1 MNDKSNINNLSIP
14 VPLPRFNADTSL
26 EVSKSVSVIHQDE
39 SRTSSSGNSESNNRD
54 VPLKPPKQ
62 NKLIFSETRAKI
74 SKLEDTRDENVDVS
88 KKHSTNEISTKLKKV
103 DKTKCGTKLVEDR
116 AENDANL
123 EKSLML
129 KAKSCGAGL
138 DSGGSYSSNDYKARA
153 LTNQNRGS
161 LLSLSTGSEPKR
173 KRNFMDKCVNKKED
187 VESEDDAKLEVDELI
202 KDLPQGTDHTPEILG
217 SALSGLPPRW
227 KNGIIRTIFTLFMIA
242 GFCLIIYG
250 GPLALMITTLIVQV
264 KCFEEIIN
272 IGYAVYRIHGLP
284 WFRSLSWY
292 FLITSNYFFYGE
304 NLMDYFAVVINRTE
318 YLRVLVTYHRFI
330 SFCLYIMGF
339 VWFVLS
345 LVKKYYMKQFS
356 LFAWTHVALLIV
368 VTQSYLII
376 QNIFEG
382 LIWFIVPVSMIVIN
396 DVMAYMF
403 GFFFGRTPLIKLSP
417 KKTWEGFI
425 GGGFSTVVLGV
436 MMSYVLCQYRYF
448 VCPIEYSETLG
459 RMTMDCEPS
468 SLFQPQEY
476 TLPTFL
482 HFISRMF
489 SGRATVT
496 FCPFLLHSLSMSV
509 FSSVIGPFG
518 GFFASGFK
526 RAFKIKDFG
535 DVIPGHGGIM
545 DRFDCQYLMATFVN
559 VYISSFIHTASPQ
572 KLLQQV
578 YNLKPEQQMQ
588 LFHALKDSL
597 EHRGLLNS
605 SY

>member
-1 MNDKSNINNLSIP
+1 M
-14 VPLPRFNADTSL
+14 
-26 EVSKSVSVIHQDE
+26 
-39 SRTSSSGNSESNNRD
+39 SE
-54 VPLKPPKQ
+54 L
-62 NKLIFSETRAKI
+62 
-74 SKLEDTRDENVDVS
+74 
-88 KKHSTNEISTKLKKV
+88 
-103 DKTKCGTKLVEDR
+103 
-116 AENDANL
+116 
-123 EKSLML
+123 
-129 KAKSCGAGL
+129 
-138 DSGGSYSSNDYKARA
+138 
-153 LTNQNRGS
+153 
-161 LLSLSTGSEPKR
+161 R
-173 KRNFMDKCVNKKED
+173 KRNVGETLGVSGDTSED
-187 VESEDDAKLEVDELI
+187 QREDIESEDDGKLEVDELV
-202 KDLPQGTDHTPEILG
+202 KALPQGTDHTPNILG
-217 SALSGLPPRW
+217 HILSGLPDRW
-227 KNGIIRTIFTLFMIA
+227 KNWVVRGIFTWLMIG
-242 GFCLIIYG
+242 GFGLIIYG
-250 GPLALMITTLIVQV
+250 GPLALMVTTLLVQV

-304 NLMDYFAVVINRTE
+304 NLMDYFAVVINRTDL
-318 YLRVLVTYHRFI
+318 LRVLVTYHRFI
-330 SFCLYIMGF
+330 SFCLYIVGF

-396 DVMAYMF
+396 DVMAYVF

-425 GGGFSTVVLGV
+425 GGGFSTVVLGLL
-436 MMSYVLCQYRYF
+436 MSYGLCQYRYF
-448 VCPIEYSETLG
+448 VCPIEYSESLG

-468 SLFQPQEY
+468 SLYRPQEY
-476 TLPTFL
+476 PIPNCL
-482 HFISRMF
+482 HIITKVFGKQTI
-489 SGRATVT
+489 TVY
-496 FCPFLLHSLSMSV
+496 PFLLHSLSMSV

-572 KLLQQV
+572 KLLQAV
-578 YNLKPEQQMQ
+578 YSLKPEQQLQ
-588 LFHALKDSL
+588 LFTALRDSL
-597 EHRGLLNS
+597 EHRDLLNTTIP
-605 SY
+605 

>member
-1 MNDKSNINNLSIP
+1 MSSI
-14 VPLPRFNADTSL
+14 RKRTGQDTS
-26 EVSKSVSVIHQDE
+26 D
-39 SRTSSSGNSESNNRD
+39 TPRD
-54 VPLKPPKQ
+54 VSDDQ
-62 NKLIFSETRAKI
+62 
-74 SKLEDTRDENVDVS
+74 
-88 KKHSTNEISTKLKKV
+88 
-103 DKTKCGTKLVEDR
+103 
-116 AENDANL
+116 
-123 EKSLML
+123 
-129 KAKSCGAGL
+129 
-138 DSGGSYSSNDYKARA
+138 
-153 LTNQNRGS
+153 
-161 LLSLSTGSEPKR
+161 
-173 KRNFMDKCVNKKED
+173 KED
-187 VESEDDAKLEVDELI
+187 VESEDDAKLEVDEMSKTLS
-202 KDLPQGTDHTPEILG
+202 QGTNHIPQLLG
-217 SALSGLPPRW
+217 TILSGLPERW
-227 KNGIIRTIFTLFMIA
+227 KNWVIRGIFTWLMIS

-250 GPLALMITTLIVQV
+250 GPLALMLTTLIVQV

-330 SFCLYIMGF
+330 SFCLYITGF

-396 DVMAYMF
+396 DVMAYVF
-403 GFFFGRTPLIKLSP
+403 GFFFGKTPLIKLSP

-425 GGGFSTVVLGV
+425 GGGIATVVLGLLMAYV
-436 MMSYVLCQYRYF
+436 MCQYRYF

-468 SLFQPQEY
+468 SLFKPQEY
-476 TLPTFL
+476 TLPE
-482 HFISRMF
+482 SVQ
-489 SGRATVT
+489 TVT
-496 FCPFLLHSLSMSV
+496 KLINMSTITVYPYLLHSLSMSV

-535 DVIPGHGGIM
+535 DIIPGHGGIM

-578 YNLKPEQQMQ
+578 FNLKSEQQLQ
-588 LFHALKDSL
+588 LFQALKDSL
-597 EHRGLLNS
+597 EHRGLVNAS
-605 SY
+605 C